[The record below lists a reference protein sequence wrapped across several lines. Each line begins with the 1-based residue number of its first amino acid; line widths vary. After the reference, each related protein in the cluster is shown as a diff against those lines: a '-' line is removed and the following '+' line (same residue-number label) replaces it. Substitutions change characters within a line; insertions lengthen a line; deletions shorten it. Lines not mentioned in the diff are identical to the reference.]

1 MTSFIPPLT
10 RRHVLQSAA
19 AAGALSLV
27 PWPLRAALAGSRAPD
42 LSGTEFQLE
51 IGPVPMPWASL
62 WPAWAIRL
70 SPGGEEAA

>member
-27 PWPLRAALAGSRAPD
+27 PWPLRAALAGSRAPV

-51 IGPVPMPWASL
+51 IGPVPM
-62 WPAWAIRL
+62 
-70 SPGGEEAA
+70 